1 MNWKL
6 DATSLVLLRDIKHG
20 ICHQLMQSALKQLVP
35 TRLLL
40 ERIACH
46 LAQRTHDF
54 PRAVRFCQKAAA
66 RGQIFGAQVRP
77 SRCGNDFNGRP
88 PASHGRGQLKTVH
101 GTRHMDLKT
110 TVMSGRRSRISMAS
124 SASFASMTSKPPDLI
139 ISIASMRMRNSS
151 STIRTTAR
159 WFVSE
164 YAKSNVSHCTQALWM
179 SLVPRSLRSTADE
192 TSVVGFAG
200 PDVVRLRRKTGS
212 HRPRAKPTV

>member
-1 MNWKL
+1 MLAK
-6 DATSLVLLRDIKHG
+6 AGPLRH
-20 ICHQLMQSALKQLVP
+20 
-35 TRLLL
+35 L

-179 SLVPRSLRSTADE
+179 SLVPHRSAQRQMRRLLSALLALTL
-192 TSVVGFAG
+192 SVYEERPEVIDRG
-200 PDVVRLRRKTGS
+200 PNRRFDPLGNE
-212 HRPRAKPTV
+212 